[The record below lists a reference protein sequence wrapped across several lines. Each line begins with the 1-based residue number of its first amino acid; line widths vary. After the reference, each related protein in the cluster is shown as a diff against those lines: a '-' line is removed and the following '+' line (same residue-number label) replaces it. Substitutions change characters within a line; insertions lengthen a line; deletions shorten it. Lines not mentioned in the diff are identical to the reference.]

1 MMRNAGVTGMVM
13 MGNSSLGL
21 RLPSTSSGHRRSA
34 FGYAQASGRFD
45 FRSLSVVEGPG
56 QNRITRIALGLILF
70 CTLAVASPD
79 SAFWKPPV
87 FSRLDSLF
95 IVAATG
101 EPKFEK
107 ERDSSQKVLLSLD
120 TVGLQYLLDHR
131 LTGQTPRQRHYVETF
146 FMLAS
151 DSGRNSKPR
160 LLLSRALSLSP
171 DTIRSQLLYIGS
183 EMRDTAFRRAA
194 VSYLHSDSSG
204 VRRMAARCLGS
215 YPHPE
220 NLPLLWDR
228 LESTR
233 GLELQQRLWALDA
246 QGPLLDWKRLTP
258 LLCDSMFF
266 NRQKVRDMLLKSTD
280 SSWMRLKE
288 AVPAKMEIAERL
300 EWCLLAL
307 DAKGGGEFLDSALPQ
322 LNEEE
327 GRLLN
332 RYRKTKP

>member
-13 MGNSSLGL
+13 MGNKICMIW
-21 RLPSTSSGHRRSA
+21 
-34 FGYAQASGRFD
+34 F
-45 FRSLSVVEGPG
+45 
-56 QNRITRIALGLILF
+56 LIPAAIF
-70 CTLAVASPD
+70 AAPD
-79 SAFWKPPV
+79 TAFWKPPV

-107 ERDSSQKVLLSLD
+107 QRDSSQKVLLSLD

-131 LTGQTPRQRHYVETF
+131 LTGQTPRQRHSVETF

-194 VSYLHSDSSG
+194 IPFLHSDSSG
-204 VRRMAARCLGS
+204 IRRMAVRCLGS

-220 NLPLLWDR
+220 NLLLLWDR

-258 LLCDSMFF
+258 LLRDSLFF

-288 AVPAKMEIAERL
+288 TVPSKMENAERL

-307 DAKGGGEFLDSALPQ
+307 DAKGGSIYLDSNVSTLSIDQ
-322 LNEEE
+322 KNYLNFL
-327 GRLLN
+327 R
-332 RYRKTKP
+332 RKEK